1 MPPTSSTSAGLEQP
15 LTLGQQHRQAFDLL
29 LDYDWRARQAG
40 AGQKLQDLQAT
51 WFGLQVTIGKTPVLL
66 PQQQLAEVLSP
77 PALTPLPGTPPWL
90 LGLANHYGQLLPVV
104 DLFGFIYNRSWGD
117 PSQRRVIITD
127 SDPRVGF
134 VVSQL
139 GSSVRTAPPTA
150 KDPSLGIDDALSRWV
165 GGQVDVMGTPIATLD
180 LSPLIEAVSHW
191 KRD

>member
-1 MPPTSSTSAGLEQP
+1 MPPSSSTPAGPEQP

-29 LDYDWRARQAG
+29 LDHDWRARQAG
-40 AGQKLQDLQAT
+40 AGQKLNELQAT

-66 PQQQLAEVLSP
+66 PQQQLAEVLSLP
-77 PALTPLPGTPPWL
+77 SLTPIPGTPPWL

-127 SDPRVGF
+127 SEPRLGL
-134 VVSQL
+134 VVSEL
-139 GSSVRTAPPTA
+139 GSSVRAAPPTA
-150 KDPSLGIDDALSRWV
+150 KDPALQIDDALSRWAS
-165 GGQVDVMGTPIATLD
+165 GQVDVMGKATATLD
-180 LSPLIEAVSHW
+180 LSPMIEAIAYW